1 MEKNEQEA
9 VLSVIDKIID
19 KMEKLD
25 EKVNEIIA
33 YINNDRKKD
42 IEYKRSNDEK
52 VKKCLKLLG
61 LRR

>member
-25 EKVNEIIA
+25 EKVNEIVA
-33 YINNDRKKD
+33 YINDDRKKD
-42 IEYKRSNDEK
+42 IEYKRTNDEK
-52 VKKCLKLLG
+52 VKKCLNLLG

>member
-52 VKKCLKLLG
+52 VKKCLKLLW